1 MITAVIFDLDGTLVQ
16 TEALK
21 ARAYAEAVR
30 RLGNPDTT
38 DQQVLDLYKEQ
49 VGQTR
54 EVVSRFLMERLEVE
68 EQCRGLLKKYGADE
82 PWQVL
87 TRMRTEAYEEMIT
100 DPQVLRDEQWPHTI
114 ELLRSARSA
123 GCRTALATSS
133 FTKEAHRVLDA
144 LGLRDQFE
152 EVIGADQVTDPKPN
166 PEIYL
171 LAASRLGVPP
181 EECMVIEDS
190 PTGVT
195 AGLAAGMNVIGVAN
209 EMTDLGLHN
218 SSGLDHRWIVHEPSE
233 LPQTV
238 EQRIAEHNRTE
249 HNRVE
254 HDGAGHGE

>member
-1 MITAVIFDLDGTLVQ
+1 VIKAVIFDLDGTLVQ

-30 RLGNPDTT
+30 RLGNTDTT
-38 DQQVLDLYKEQ
+38 DEQLLELYKEQ
-49 VGQTR
+49 IGQTR
-54 EVVSRFLMERLEVE
+54 EVVSRFLMERLGLE
-68 EQCRGLLKKYGADE
+68 EQCRSRLEEYSADE

-87 TRMRTEAYEEMIT
+87 TRMRIEAYEEMIA
-100 DPQVLRDEQWPHTI
+100 DPQVLRDQQWPHTVA
-114 ELLRSARSA
+114 LLRSAHAA

-133 FTKEAHRVLDA
+133 LTKEAHNVLAA
-144 LGLRDQFE
+144 LDLEDQFE
-152 EVIGADQVTDPKPN
+152 EVIGADQVSNPKPD
-166 PEIYL
+166 PQIYL

-181 EECMVIEDS
+181 QECLVVEDS
-190 PTGVT
+190 PTGVS

-218 SSGLDHRWIVHEPSE
+218 SSGLDHRWIVHEPSN

-238 EQRIAEHNRTE
+238 AQRIAEHNQT
-249 HNRVE
+249 E